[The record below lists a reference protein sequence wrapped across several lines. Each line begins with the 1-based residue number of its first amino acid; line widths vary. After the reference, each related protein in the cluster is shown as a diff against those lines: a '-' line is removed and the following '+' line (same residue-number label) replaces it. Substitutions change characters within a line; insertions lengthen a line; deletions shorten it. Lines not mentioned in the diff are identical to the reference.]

1 MGGHIQTTE
10 KDALILIDIQNDF
23 CPGGAL
29 AVPEGD
35 RVVAA
40 ANQLTGRFSLVAF
53 SQDWHPPG
61 HKSFASAHAGKSPFE
76 TTQMPYGTQILWPDH
91 CVQGTSGAAFHQAL
105 DENRASIVIR
115 KGSNPD
121 IDSYSTFYE
130 NDRKTATGLAG
141 YLKQRGIERIF
152 VAGLAWEYC
161 VGFSALDGRAEGF
174 EVFFVEDAT
183 GAFRNDDFAPM
194 NGQLQAA
201 GVRHIQSSDIS

>member
-1 MGGHIQTTE
+1 MGGQIQITE

-35 RVVAA
+35 KVVAV
-40 ANQLTGRFSLVAF
+40 ANRLMDSFSLIAF
-53 SQDWHPPG
+53 SQDWHPAG
-61 HKSFASAHAGKSPFE
+61 HKSFASAHAGKNPFE

-91 CVQGTSGAAFHQAL
+91 CVQGSGGAAFHPGL
-105 DENRASIVIR
+105 DENRASVVIR
-115 KGSNPD
+115 KGSNPQ

-152 VAGLAWEYC
+152 LAGLAWEYC

-174 EVFFVEDAT
+174 EVFFVEDGT
-183 GAFRNDDFAPM
+183 GAFHNDDFAPM
-194 NGQLQAA
+194 NAQLQEA
-201 GVRHIQSSDIS
+201 GVQHIQSSALS